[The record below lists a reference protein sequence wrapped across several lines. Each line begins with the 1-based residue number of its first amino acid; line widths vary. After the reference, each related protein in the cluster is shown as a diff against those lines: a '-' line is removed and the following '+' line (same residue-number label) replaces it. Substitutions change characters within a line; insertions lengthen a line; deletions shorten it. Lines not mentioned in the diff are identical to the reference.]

1 MGKQSKNLQKVQ
13 DMLDGNYKNKIQV
26 GYSKTEKTREVGEK
40 WTDSD
45 GVEWEQKEGY
55 IFKVPTMPSVGM
67 FNHQCKDCK
76 KNCSPKMAKPLD
88 RDVFKADGR
97 CYHCQLNFEEDLKL
111 KPIRWFAYRRLKDL
125 QNMEALEKDMVQ
137 WVEELTKQRKK
148 NPFDEKVAN
157 ALANG
162 EVEMSINKVTNK
174 LA

>member
-76 KNCSPKMAKPLD
+76 KNCSPKMAKPWD

-137 WVEELTKQRKK
+137 WVEEITEERKK
-148 NPFDEKVAN
+148 NPFDTTIAN
-157 ALANG
+157 AMANDNVSM
-162 EVEMSINKVTNK
+162 EINKNTQ
-174 LA
+174 